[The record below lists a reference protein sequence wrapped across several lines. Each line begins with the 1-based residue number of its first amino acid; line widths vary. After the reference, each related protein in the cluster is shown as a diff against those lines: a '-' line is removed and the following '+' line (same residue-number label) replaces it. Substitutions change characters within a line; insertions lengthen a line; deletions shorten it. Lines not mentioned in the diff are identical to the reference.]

1 MVGLT
6 GFGSGDGVFMRSA
19 LGWFLVWVVRL
30 CALAGWAATAVACTW
45 LLGVAPTP
53 QPWNGP
59 LVWGAV
65 AAGCAVVRA
74 LALWA
79 LRVPAAVGWWRRR
92 RPSSGVSLS
101 KARHVDGSDG
111 ADSSERRRERSYRRR
126 SRMDDW
132 DDWEGAHELSF
143 RGYEIWTKLRT
154 AAVWM
159 LVAFSSGA
167 FFVALLT
174 GSEAG
179 GKAEALRDAGA
190 EVSAATVVEKPAAVR
205 ADVDDEDV
213 VQGYSSRL
221 VVSVAGGPERL
232 TVKGAYTS
240 EKPRKGSEVDVLWA
254 RSATQLGGFVHEGR
268 DLPTIA
274 EGRWKAF
281 PDSELGGAMLFAFI
295 LLAVVFGGVLTPVFS
310 LVADADDLQKLAW
323 SPLAQTVRA
332 ALAAAVFLGWRPLL
346 LGEEPR
352 LAELLFAGGSFFL
365 VLVVY
370 ILTSIRSLR

>member
-1 MVGLT
+1 M
-6 GFGSGDGVFMRSA
+6 GSV
-19 LGWFLVWVVRL
+19 LVWVVRL
-30 CALAGWAATAVACTW
+30 CALVGWVATAVACTW

-53 QPWNGP
+53 HPWNGP

-79 LRVPAAVGWWRRR
+79 LRVPAAVTWWRRR
-92 RPSSGVSLS
+92 RRGRDRVSLS
-101 KARHVDGSDG
+101 KERYSD
-111 ADSSERRRERSYRRR
+111 RRDRRDRRYRRYR
-126 SRMDDW
+126 WYQWSRRGDW
-132 DDWEGAHELSF
+132 GDWGDWEDAHELSF

-154 AAVWM
+154 AAVWL

-174 GSEAG
+174 GSDAG
-179 GKAEALRDAGA
+179 GRAETLRDAGA
-190 EVSAATVVEKPAAVR
+190 EVSAATVVEEPAAVR

-240 EKPRKGSEVDVLWA
+240 EKPREGTEVDVLWA
-254 RSATQLGGFVHEGR
+254 RSATRLGGYVHEGK

-274 EGRWKAF
+274 AGRWKAF

-295 LLAVVFGGVLTPVFS
+295 LLAVVFGGVLTPVFT
-310 LVADADDLQKLAW
+310 LIADADDLQELAW
-323 SPLAQTVRA
+323 SPPAQTIRA
-332 ALAAAVFLGWRPLL
+332 ALAAAVYLGWRPLL
-346 LGEEPR
+346 LGEQPQVV
-352 LAELLFAGGSFFL
+352 ELLFAGGGFFL
-365 VLVVY
+365 VFLVYVF
-370 ILTSIRSLR
+370 TSVRSLG

>member
-1 MVGLT
+1 MHSVL
-6 GFGSGDGVFMRSA
+6 FWV
-19 LGWFLVWVVRL
+19 LVWVVRL
-30 CALAGWAATAVACTW
+30 CALAGWVATAVACTW

-74 LALWA
+74 LALWV
-79 LRVPAAVGWWRRR
+79 LRVPAAVAWWHGRWRLLG
-92 RPSSGVSLS
+92 GVSLS
-101 KARHVDGSDG
+101 KEGS
-111 ADSSERRRERSYRRR
+111 ADRRR
-126 SRMDDW
+126 DDW
-132 DDWEGAHELSF
+132 DDVHELSF
-143 RGYEIWTKLRT
+143 QGHEIWTKLRT

-179 GKAEALRDAGA
+179 GRAETLRDAGA
-190 EVSAATVVEKPAAVR
+190 EVSAATVVEKPTAVR
-205 ADVDDEDV
+205 TDVDDEDV

-254 RSATQLGGFVHEGR
+254 RSATRLGGFVHEGR

>member
-1 MVGLT
+1 
-6 GFGSGDGVFMRSA
+6 MRSV
-19 LGWFLVWVVRL
+19 LGWGLVWVVRL
-30 CALAGWAATAVACTW
+30 CALVGWVATAVACTW

-79 LRVPAAVGWWRRR
+79 LRVPAAVASWGRRR
-92 RPSSGVSLS
+92 RSGVSLS
-101 KARHVDGSDG
+101 KERH
-111 ADSSERRRERSYRRR
+111 ADRRGR
-126 SRMDDW
+126 W
-132 DDWEGAHELSF
+132 ADWEDWADWQDGHELSF
-143 RGYEIWTKLRT
+143 DGHEIWIKLRT
-154 AAVWM
+154 AAVWL

-167 FFVALLT
+167 LFVALLT

-179 GKAEALRDAGA
+179 GKAETLRDAGA

-221 VVSVAGGPERL
+221 VVSVVGGPERL
-232 TVKGAYTS
+232 IVKDAYTS
-240 EKPRKGSEVDVLWA
+240 EKPREGTEVDVLWA
-254 RSATQLGGFVHEGR
+254 RSVTRLGGYVHEDR

-274 EGRWKAF
+274 AGRWKAF

-295 LLAVVFGGVLTPVFS
+295 LLAVVFGGVLTPVFT
-310 LVADADDLQKLAW
+310 LVADADDLQELAW
-323 SPLAQTVRA
+323 SPWAQTIRA

-346 LGEEPR
+346 LGEQPE
-352 LAELLFAGGSFFL
+352 LAELLFAGGGFFL
-365 VLVVY
+365 VFLVYVF
-370 ILTSIRSLR
+370 TSIRSLG